1 MEPRSATGGFEAGA
15 SEPGEDRVATDGDV
29 TTGMVGLDAERDR
42 ALAGV
47 MFQLAQ
53 RRQPR
58 HERRSRLDAFVVGH
72 RDFDGDFEGQLTG
85 LDGDAQPLL
94 SPFELQPEVP
104 DVPREYPNQ
113 DMCCNTGQTI
123 CS

>member
-58 HERRSRLDAFVVGH
+58 HERRRRVFH
-72 RDFDGDFEGQLTG
+72 RGNRGQG
-85 LDGDAQPLL
+85 GRKRRQSD
-94 SPFELQPEVP
+94 
-104 DVPREYPNQ
+104 
-113 DMCCNTGQTI
+113 
-123 CS
+123 